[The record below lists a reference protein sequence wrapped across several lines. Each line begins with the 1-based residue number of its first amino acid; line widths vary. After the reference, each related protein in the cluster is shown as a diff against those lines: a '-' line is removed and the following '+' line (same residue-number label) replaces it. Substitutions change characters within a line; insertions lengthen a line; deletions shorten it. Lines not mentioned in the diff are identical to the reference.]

1 MTEIEQKAENYAERM
16 RTEKEKKLWEIV
28 EQWGIR
34 SVDSSDRQVVY
45 DDSLKRDIRKE
56 AYIAG
61 ATEASKVFEKQIE
74 GLKDANRGLED
85 MYFMICKE
93 KAEQNEELTEAKEL
107 LKTCVAL
114 LGMFNSSNGS
124 VDNLIAKVEAFLK
137 E

>member
-1 MTEIEQKAENYAERM
+1 MTEIEQKAEKYA
-16 RTEKEKKLWEIV
+16 TTGYKKNLLTKDQITILKS
-28 EQWGIR
+28 GR
-34 SVDSSDRQVVY
+34 Y
-45 DDSLKRDIRKE
+45 DG
-56 AYIAG
+56 YIAG

-93 KAEQNEELTEAKEL
+93 KTEQNKELTEAKEL